1 MTAEFFIVSLI
12 LAIIPGTGVVF
23 TLSCAM
29 TQGIRGAVWG
39 AVAGAVGVIPH
50 LLAAGIGLSALLIA
64 YPLVYDALR
73 VLGGAYLIWLAVQAW
88 RHRND
93 SLEIAPVRASGMG
106 IVTRGAMINLLNPK
120 LTLFFVSFLPQFL
133 SAGDPQPAV
142 TMGLMGLVL
151 VAQTF
156 VVFLAYGAAAAR
168 LAGTIRTRPRIMT
181 AFQDGIAVLFA
192 GLGLRVILGA
202 R

>member
-1 MTAEFFIVSLI
+1 MSMEFFVVSLI
-12 LAIIPGTGVVF
+12 LAIIPGTGVIF

-29 TQGIRGAVWG
+29 AQGMRGAIWG

-73 VLGGAYLIWLAVQAW
+73 ILGGGYLIWLAVQAW

-93 SLEIAPVRASGMG
+93 SIDIGPMRASGAGM
-106 IVTRGAMINLLNPK
+106 VVKGAMINLLNPK

-133 SAGDPQPAV
+133 ATDDPTPAM
-142 TMGLMGLVL
+142 TIGLMGLVL

-156 VVFLAYGAAAAR
+156 VVFLAYGMVAAR
-168 LAGTIRTRPRIMT
+168 LAGTIRTRPRIMI
-181 AFQDGIAVLFA
+181 AFQDSIAVIFA
-192 GLGLRVILGA
+192 GLGLRVILGG

>member
-1 MTAEFFIVSLI
+1 MEFLVVSLI
-12 LAIIPGTGVVF
+12 LAIIPGTGVIF

-29 TQGIRGAVWG
+29 TQGIRGALWG
-39 AVAGAVGVIPH
+39 AVAGAIGVIPH

-64 YPLVYDALR
+64 YPMIYDVLR
-73 VLGGAYLIWLAVQAW
+73 ILGGAYLIWLAVQAS
-88 RHRND
+88 RHRQDRINID
-93 SLEIAPVRASGMG
+93 PVRASGAGM
-106 IVTRGAMINLLNPK
+106 VVKGAMINLLNPK

-133 SAGDPQPAV
+133 PADDPNPSV

-156 VVFLAYGAAAAR
+156 VVFLVYGIAAAR
-168 LAGTIRTRPRIMT
+168 LAGTICSRPRIMT
-181 AFQDGIAVLFA
+181 ALQDSIAVMFA